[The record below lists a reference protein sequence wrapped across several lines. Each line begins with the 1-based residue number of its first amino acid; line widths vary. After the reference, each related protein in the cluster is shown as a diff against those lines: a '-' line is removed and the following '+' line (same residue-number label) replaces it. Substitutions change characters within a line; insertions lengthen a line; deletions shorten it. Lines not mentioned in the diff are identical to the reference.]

1 MKKLLKGGRVVD
13 PANGIDGVHDV
24 LIDGDRIAR
33 VGRDLPVDGATVVEI
48 PAGFVVCPG
57 FIDMHVHLREPGQ
70 EHKETVATGTASAVA
85 GGFTAVAC
93 MPNTVAGQ
101 RQRERHVAD
110 PGEGARRPDLA
121 RVYPIGAVSKGS
133 KGELLADIAELKQAG
148 CVAITD
154 DGHPVATAL
163 LLRRALEYAG
173 MFGMPVIEHC
183 EDQSLKG
190 DGVAHEGFHAASLGL
205 RGIPGAAE
213 ALGAERGILL
223 SELTGSAFHVAHM
236 SARASLRA
244 VRKGKENGVRVTCEV
259 APHHFTL
266 TDEALAAPIPYDT
279 NTKMNPPLREA
290 ADRDAM
296 LAGIADG
303 TVDAIATD
311 HAPHHYDEKNVEFD
325 RAPFGIVGLETAVS
339 LSLDRLVHAGLIRLP
354 RLVELMSI
362 NPARIL
368 RVPGGVAVGGRA
380 GGHHDPG
387 ARSPRARAG
396 RATAVAVEE
405 HAVRR
410 LGAPRRRRSH
420 GRRRAYA
427 VRQSRRIRWDM
438 TDGKHSNRSRAG
450 DRCPGDP
457 RDDQGARRIRA
468 AHP

>member
-1 MKKLLKGGRVVD
+1 MTKLLKGGRVID
-13 PANGIDGVHDV
+13 PANGIDGVCDL

-33 VGRDLPVDGATVVEI
+33 VGRDLPVNGATVVDV
-48 PAGFVVCPG
+48 PAGYVVCPG
-57 FIDMHVHLREPGQ
+57 LVDMHVHLREPGQ

-93 MPNTVAGQ
+93 MPNTAPVNDNANVTSLILAKAAEAG
-101 RQRERHVAD
+101 
-110 PGEGARRPDLA
+110 LA
-121 RVYPIGAVSKGS
+121 RVFPIGAVSKGS

-183 EDQSLKG
+183 EDPSLKG

-244 VRKGKENGVRVTCEV
+244 VRKGKDSGVRVTCEV

-266 TDEALAAPIPYDT
+266 TDESLGSPIPYDT
-279 NTKMNPPLREA
+279 NVKMNPPLREA

-303 TVDAIATD
+303 TVDVIATD

-354 RLVELMSI
+354 RLIELLST

-368 RVPGGVAVGGRA
+368 RVPVGTLSEGAAADITILAPDLRVRVQASKMRSRSKNTPFDGWELRGGVVATIVGGRTVFVN
-380 GGHHDPG
+380 PET
-387 ARSPRARAG
+387 PIE
-396 RATAVAVEE
+396 V
-405 HAVRR
+405 
-410 LGAPRRRRSH
+410 
-420 GRRRAYA
+420 
-427 VRQSRRIRWDM
+427 
-438 TDGKHSNRSRAG
+438 
-450 DRCPGDP
+450 
-457 RDDQGARRIRA
+457 
-468 AHP
+468 

>member
-1 MKKLLKGGRVVD
+1 MKTLLRGGRVID
-13 PANGIDGVHDV
+13 PVNGIDGERDV

-33 VGRDLPVDGATVVEI
+33 VGRDLPVNGAKVVEI
-48 PAGFVVCPG
+48 PTGLVVCPG
-57 FIDMHVHLREPGQ
+57 LIDMHVHLREPGQ

-93 MPNTVAGQ
+93 MPNTAPVNDNANVTSLILAKAT
-101 RQRERHVAD
+101 EA
-110 PGEGARRPDLA
+110 ALA

-133 KGELLADIAELKQAG
+133 KGELLADIAELKDAG

-154 DGHPVATAL
+154 DGHPVSTAL

-190 DGVAHEGFHAASLGL
+190 DGVAHEGFHASSLGL

-244 VRKGKENGVRVTCEV
+244 VRKGKEHGVRVTCEV

-266 TDEALAAPIPYDT
+266 TDEALGTPIPYDT
-279 NTKMNPPLREA
+279 NVKMNPPLRDV

-303 TVDAIATD
+303 TVDVIATD

-325 RAPFGIVGLETAVS
+325 RAPFGIVGLETAVP
-339 LSLDRLVHAGLIRLP
+339 LSIDRLVHAGLITLP
-354 RLVELMSI
+354 RLVELLSV

-368 RVPGGVAVGGRA
+368 RVPGGSLSEGAFADITIIAPDLRVRVQASALRSRSKNTPFDGWELRGGVAATVVGGRTLFVNPDA
-380 GGHHDPG
+380 LVG
-387 ARSPRARAG
+387 
-396 RATAVAVEE
+396 
-405 HAVRR
+405 
-410 LGAPRRRRSH
+410 
-420 GRRRAYA
+420 
-427 VRQSRRIRWDM
+427 I
-438 TDGKHSNRSRAG
+438 
-450 DRCPGDP
+450 
-457 RDDQGARRIRA
+457 
-468 AHP
+468 